1 MTNAKV
7 VFETATIQDALK
19 KANIVAPSRG
29 EAFDKAA
36 GIMLTVTRGVDE
48 VLVQATNL
56 EIFYSEWISTVSV
69 TLPDGVEEVQW
80 LVPARLTAAI
90 VASFPIGTGREVTM
104 EQPVGGRT
112 LKILSGRSR
121 GSLQLITPEAYPQW
135 AVFDPDDLVE
145 VEDFAARLTQ
155 VEWACSPDVESS
167 FNGVNLDG
175 QYAQACDRY
184 RVARVPM
191 KVDADS
197 AWPFAENVTIPS
209 RVLSQIIRQTGIVSL
224 GCTPTELLV
233 LPNEHVQIRAVLH
246 AQEYMSLERITTMT
260 FDYKIDF
267 RKTSLLEILN
277 RVMLAA
283 GTDRN
288 PQLRLF
294 VGKGEIAAMVEAEE
308 EGHLG
313 DILVTPGHADH
324 ERVSLSFSPKNL
336 IEAIDKCPSEKM
348 TFYYTPAEPLRIVKL
363 DDGAGYEAW
372 VTPRRPPKPGQGE

>member
-1 MTNAKV
+1 MTKV

-36 GIMLTVTRGVDE
+36 GIMLTVTRGQEE

-56 EIFYSEWISTVSV
+56 EIFYSEWISTLSV

-80 LVPARLTAAI
+80 LVPSRTAAAI

-104 EQPVGGRT
+104 EQPAGSRT
-112 LKILSGRSR
+112 LKIMSARSR
-121 GSLQLITPEAYPQW
+121 GSLQLITPEHYPQW
-135 AVFDPDDLVE
+135 DVFDPDDLVE
-145 VEDFAARLTQ
+145 VEEFAARLSM
-155 VEWACSPDVESS
+155 VEWACSPDFESS
-167 FNGVNLDG
+167 FSGINLDG

-191 KVDADS
+191 KVDAGT
-197 AWPFAENVTIPS
+197 AWPFASDVTIPS

-224 GCTPTELLV
+224 GCTPSELLV
-233 LPNEHVQIRAVLH
+233 LPSDHVQIRAVLH
-246 AQEYMSLERITTMT
+246 AQEYMKLDRITTMT
-260 FDYKIDF
+260 YDWKLEV
-267 RKTSLLEILN
+267 RKSSLLEILN
-277 RVMLAA
+277 RVMLVA

-288 PQLRLF
+288 PQLRMWI
-294 VGKGEIAAMVEAEE
+294 GKSEIAVMMEDGDENN
-308 EGHLG
+308 LG
-313 DILVTPGHADH
+313 DILGTPGFADH

-336 IEAIDKCPSEKM
+336 LEAIDKCPSEKF
-348 TFYYTPAEPLRIVKL
+348 TFYYTPAEPLRIIKI

-372 VTPRRPPKPGQGE
+372 VTPRRPPKPGQGES